1 MREGDVNKVVQICQT
16 VLDNYTQL
24 DKTIVIGAIDTLADL
39 IDWNELSIFE
49 STFNVITTLLEV
61 KDYQQN
67 ALYCFYSFMHKG
79 MEPGT
84 KIKLIKD
91 INIVSKIKNF
101 EISADDFEFC
111 QSISDIIK
119 KLGFLVLEIVETA
132 KNNEPYLEEAQSL
145 LFELLLLNI
154 MFLEC
159 DDVKSAQH
167 IVKFVNAMVL
177 YIRKLPELN
186 EYLIDVVEKIQ
197 NI

>member
-49 STFNVITTLLEV
+49 PTFNVITTLLEV

-84 KIKLIKD
+84 KIKLIKE